1 MKKLLIIVILIGAV
15 GIFYRQPEYYQKGH
29 ITIEQNTYKL
39 YEKDNFLY
47 IKTGKEFTKLIDEEI
62 IDYKIYNIDSD
73 DNEEI
78 LVIIKHETEGYGSDF
93 IIYDIEEVGGS
104 IKTKEIYRQD
114 FSDIKPWKVDAC
126 NLDNDGETD
135 IFIGVYKDT
144 VYYKDVRNRPFFYS
158 WNGERLNKKWLGSF
172 FTDWELVD
180 IAFGDYYNQGYD
192 VACVLEKNNDSYR
205 VGYYK
210 FVGFGFINMD
220 TSEIYSNVN
229 SIETVREEEIDTLF
243 LNFSGIR
250 KNMQIQYIKSNN

>member
-78 LVIIKHETEGYGSDF
+78 LVITKHETEGYGSDF
-93 IIYDIEEVGGS
+93 IIYDIEEAGGS

>member
-1 MKKLLIIVILIGAV
+1 MKKLLIPVILIGAV
-15 GIFYRQPEYYQKGH
+15 CIFYRQPEYYGAGE
-29 ITIEQNTYKL
+29 IRVEQNTYEL
-39 YEKDNFLY
+39 YEKDDFLY
-47 IKTGKEFTKLIDEEI
+47 IKTGKKFNKLIDEEI

-78 LVIIKHETEGYGSDF
+78 LVITKHETEGYGSDF
-93 IIYDIEEVGGS
+93 IIYDTEEAGVS
-104 IKTKEIYRQD
+104 IKSKEIYRQD
-114 FSDIKPWKVDAC
+114 FSEIRPWKVDAC

-172 FTDWELVD
+172 FTDWELID

-210 FVGFGFINMD
+210 FVGFGFINID
-220 TSEIYSNVN
+220 TSEIYTNVS
-229 SIETVREEEIDTLF
+229 SIETVREEDIDILV